1 MLNILKK
8 IDVKKSGI
16 LHLFGILLKKRVL
29 QQEHFMAITAARK
42 NCLMH

>member
-29 QQEHFMAITAARK
+29 QQEHLWLLQQQGRTV
-42 NCLMH
+42 